1 MKTCTVLPS
10 TPALVTASTTA
21 CSVIECHGV
30 PSASGGCTWLWHK
43 QPPSH
48 PARRVSTYWICTSP
62 CNCQSRACGKLSTLL
77 IHFGH
82 SQSKS
87 LIQHFPLFSHP
98 TLSTVCCS
106 VPPQKQL
113 WGFALCSKWH
123 TADSN
128 ALIQFFCSQMFQL
141 HRTFVIQTLSSQ
153 ETYLASLSILGFL

>member
-10 TPALVTASTTA
+10 TPALVTASITA

-48 PARRVSTYWICTSP
+48 PARRISTYWLCTSS

-87 LIQHFPLFSHP
+87 LIQHFPLCFP
-98 TLSTVCCS
+98 IPLWALS
-106 VPPQKQL
+106 
-113 WGFALCSKWH
+113 A
-123 TADSN
+123 A
-128 ALIQFFCSQMFQL
+128 QFL
-141 HRTFVIQTLSSQ
+141 HRSSSGVLLSAGSDTQ
-153 ETYLASLSILGFL
+153 LTAMLSFSFSAPRCFSSTGHF